1 MARVTTEQ
9 PIDNPTGWVQDHI
22 REYVESGGERGHRW
36 KGTDTLLLTTRGRK
50 SGDLRR
56 TALIYGEDGDRYVVV
71 ASYGGRPQHP
81 AWYLNL
87 EADPQVTVQVKDETF
102 QATARTAT
110 PEERERLWGTMA
122 AIWPAYD
129 EYQAKTDREIP
140 IVVIERA

>member
-36 KGTDTLLLTTRGRK
+36 KGTDTLLLTTRGRR

-87 EADPQVTVQVKDETF
+87 EADPHVTVQVKDETF

>member
-71 ASYGGRPQHP
+71 ASYGGRPHHP
-81 AWYLNL
+81 AWYLNI
-87 EADPQVTVQVKDETF
+87 EADQNVTLQVKDETF